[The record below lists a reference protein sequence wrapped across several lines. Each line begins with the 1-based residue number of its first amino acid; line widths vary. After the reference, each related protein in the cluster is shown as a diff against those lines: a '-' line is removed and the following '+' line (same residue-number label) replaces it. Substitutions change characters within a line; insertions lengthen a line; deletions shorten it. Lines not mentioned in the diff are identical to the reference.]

1 MAIPKNNTDN
11 TGKTDNM
18 FFIPLPNLG
27 LLSGVQTPKAKIAQ
41 NASIIKLG
49 GDFTGVNT
57 ATTISKPKQGGQ

>member
-1 MAIPKNNTDN
+1 MTKSNTD
-11 TGKTDNM
+11 KKDNM
-18 FFIPLPNLG
+18 LFIPLPNLG

-49 GDFTGVNT
+49 GDFTGVNS